1 MEDAVKGGMGNAK
14 QNKEQE
20 TTCSTP
26 KQDEHHAQTDGR
38 SLEVGNTDPGC
49 TKGTNR
55 AGVPTRVLR
64 MTQLEC
70 QVTEEDI
77 HYFFSPICPVASIKL
92 TRDKFASSP
101 RSVAYIHFSTPED
114 AQCAFENLCHAEFEC
129 QKQPFKLTFA
139 QEKNKHQVHQPTK
152 HTNATAATT
161 VLTEHD
167 GHNAAEE
174 CSGKEEG
181 EVDSKTNYVLDE
193 STGLLYDT
201 VSGYYFDSATGLY
214 GDPVSSQWFS
224 YDHATGLYSLYTP
237 QPEYETSH
245 MEGDAHKNAW
255 EQNTDTTRCVDA
267 VHDDKNQRK
276 KGTNPHKTD
285 SIEKDVC
292 LKPITTKIH
301 VPSGGGSSVS
311 RKRKYRD
318 RAAERRAA
326 VGSEAPS

>member
-1 MEDAVKGGMGNAK
+1 VKDEVEGGMGRTRLNR
-14 QNKEQE
+14 EQE
-20 TTCSTP
+20 PTCSTP
-26 KQDEHHAQTDGR
+26 KADEHQAQTDGR
-38 SLEVGNTDPGC
+38 NLEEGNAHAGC
-49 TKGTNR
+49 TKGTYR
-55 AGVPTRVLR
+55 TGVPTRVLR

-92 TRDKFASSP
+92 VPDKFASSP
-101 RSVAYIHFSTPED
+101 RSVAYIHFATSEH
-114 AQCAFENLCHAEFEC
+114 AQCALEKLCHAEFEC

-139 QEKNKHQVHQPTK
+139 QEKSKHQVHQPTR
-152 HTNATAATT
+152 HTSAAAAATA
-161 VLTEHD
+161 LTEHD
-167 GHNAAEE
+167 GHDAAEE
-174 CSGKEEG
+174 SSGKEEG
-181 EVDSKTNYVLDE
+181 ELNSKTNYVLDE

-237 QPEYETSH
+237 QPENEALH
-245 MEGDAHKNAW
+245 MDEDTHKGAW
-255 EQNTDTTRCVDA
+255 KQNTDISRCAD
-267 VHDDKNQRK
+267 NQFADNGQHK
-276 KGTNPHKTD
+276 KGTTPHKTN
-285 SIEKDVC
+285 SIERDVC
-292 LKPITTKIH
+292 LKPITAKIH
-301 VPSGGGSSVS
+301 VSSGGGGSVS

>member
-1 MEDAVKGGMGNAK
+1 M
-14 QNKEQE
+14 
-20 TTCSTP
+20 
-26 KQDEHHAQTDGR
+26 
-38 SLEVGNTDPGC
+38 
-49 TKGTNR
+49 
-55 AGVPTRVLR
+55 
-64 MTQLEC
+64 
-70 QVTEEDI
+70 
-77 HYFFSPICPVASIKL
+77 ASIKL
-92 TRDKFASSP
+92 VRDKFASSP
-101 RSVAYIHFSTPED
+101 RSVAYIHFATPEH

-139 QEKNKHQVHQPTK
+139 QEKNKHQVHLPTK
-152 HTNATAATT
+152 PTNAAAAAT

-167 GHNAAEE
+167 GHNAAGES
-174 CSGKEEG
+174 SGKEEG
-181 EVDSKTNYVLDE
+181 EVNSETNYVLDE

-214 GDPVSSQWFS
+214 GDPVSLQWFS

-237 QPEYETSH
+237 EPEYEALH
-245 MEGDAHKNAW
+245 MEEDTRKGAW
-255 EQNTDTTRCVDA
+255 EQNTDMSRCAADQS
-267 VHDDKNQRK
+267 DDKSQQK
-276 KGTNPHKTD
+276 KGTTPHKTN

-301 VPSGGGSSVS
+301 VSSGGGSSVS